1 MHLRASPY
9 IPVMNDGALRL
20 VLVRLFLHQ
29 LTVDKGLPFR
39 PTIDPF
45 FNEANLRYLERAI
58 AEAKAG
64 KNIEQHQLLDV

>member
-1 MHLRASPY
+1 MRASPY

-64 KNIEQHQLLDV
+64 KNIEQHQLLDF

>member
-1 MHLRASPY
+1 MGGPCHY
-9 IPVMNDGALRL
+9 DGALRL

-64 KNIEQHQLLDV
+64 KNIEQHQLLDF

>member
-1 MHLRASPY
+1 MRASPY